1 ERVLNPLQGVSTLA
15 NLVKGTG
22 AITPGFGVRYLS
34 PVGPIRVDLGFNPSR
49 AEKLAVVTE
58 LEENGKRV
66 IIPLETPR
74 LYDATGSGT
83 SGIRGLLN
91 RLTLHLSIGQAY

>member
-1 ERVLNPLQGVSTLA
+1 
-15 NLVKGTG
+15 
-22 AITPGFGVRYLS
+22 
-34 PVGPIRVDLGFNPSR
+34 VGPIRIDLGFNPSR

-58 LEENGKRV
+58 IIQNGKRE

-74 LYDATGSGT
+74 LYSATGSSTG
-83 SGIRGLLN
+83 GIRGLLN